1 MRGKLEKERAKE
13 KPMKEVVITSAARTP
28 AGSFLGSLA
37 DIPAPKLGA
46 VAIAEAVTRSG
57 LGKEEVEQII
67 MGNVLPAGV
76 GQAPARQAAI
86 FAGIPVSAG
95 AMTINK
101 MCGSGLKAVMLAAQA
116 VATDEFE
123 VLVAGGMESM
133 SQAPYLLKRG
143 RTGYRLGNDVI
154 YDHMMI
160 DGLIDAYDGIHMGNC
175 GELLSREHRITRED
189 QDEYAATSY
198 RRALTAMRDG
208 KFDKEVVGVDIPQ
221 RKGDPVKFRIDEEPG
236 RGKIETFPSLKPVFE
251 KEGTITA
258 GNASTINDGAAA
270 VVVMSAENAAR
281 RGIKPMAKIAGY
293 TTSSLEPVWF
303 TVAPIDAIR
312 KLFRKTGVEK
322 EQVGLYEINEA
333 FSSVA
338 IAAIRA
344 LKLDPEKV
352 NVHGGAVA
360 LGHPVGASGAKI
372 LTTLLYAMEDRGER
386 YGIASL
392 CIGGGE
398 AVAMLVERP

>member
-1 MRGKLEKERAKE
+1 
-13 KPMKEVVITSAARTP
+13 MKEVVITSAARTP

-46 VAIAEAVTRSG
+46 VAIAEAVARSE
-57 LGKEEVEQII
+57 LKKEEVEQVI

-160 DGLIDAYDGIHMGNC
+160 DGLIDAYNGIHMGNC

-198 RRALTAMRDG
+198 RRALAAIRDG
-208 KFDKEVVGVDIPQ
+208 KFDKEVAGVDIPQ
-221 RKGDPVKFRIDEEPG
+221 RKGDPFIFCIDEEPR
-236 RGKIETFPSLKPVFE
+236 RGNIDTFPSLKPVFE
-251 KEGTITA
+251 KEGTVTA

-312 KLFRKTGVEK
+312 KLFKKTGVEND
-322 EQVGLYEINEA
+322 QVGLYEINEA
-333 FSSVA
+333 FSSVP

-398 AVAMLVERP
+398 AVAMLVERA

>member
-1 MRGKLEKERAKE
+1 
-13 KPMKEVVITSAARTP
+13 MKEVVITSAARTA

-46 VAIAEAVTRSG
+46 VAIAEAVSRSG
-57 LGKEEVEQII
+57 IKKDEVEQVI

-76 GQAPARQAAI
+76 GQAPARQAGI
-86 FAGIPVSAG
+86 FAEIPAAAG

-123 VLVAGGMESM
+123 VVVAGGMESM

-143 RTGYRLGNDVI
+143 RTGYRLGNDTL

-175 GELLSREHRITRED
+175 AEMLAREHRISREE
-189 QDEYAATSY
+189 QDEYAANSY
-198 RRALTAMRDG
+198 RRALAAIRDG
-208 KFDKEVVGVDIPQ
+208 KFDKEIVGVEIPQ
-221 RKGDPVKFRIDEEPG
+221 RKGDPVVFCVDEEPG
-236 RGKIETFPSLKPVFE
+236 RGTIEKFPSMKPAFE
-251 KEGTITA
+251 KGGTVTA

-270 VVVMSAENAAR
+270 VVVMSAEAAAK
-281 RGIKPMAKIAGY
+281 RGIKPLARIAGY
-293 TTSSLEPVWF
+293 TTASRAPAWF
-303 TVAPIDAIR
+303 TLAPIDAIR
-312 KLFRKTGVEK
+312 SLFRKTRVDK
-322 EQVGLYEINEA
+322 DQVGLYEINEA

-338 IAAIRA
+338 IAAIRG
-344 LKLDPEKV
+344 LSLDPERV

-372 LTTLLYAMEDRGER
+372 LTTLLYAMEHRGER

-398 AVAMLVERP
+398 AVAMLVERR

>member
-1 MRGKLEKERAKE
+1 
-13 KPMKEVVITSAARTP
+13 MKEVVITSAARTP

-46 VAIAEAVTRSG
+46 VAIAEAVVRSG
-57 LGKEEVEQII
+57 LRKEDVEQVI

-95 AMTINK
+95 ATTINK
-101 MCGSGLKAVMLAAQA
+101 MCGSGLKAVMLAAQS

-133 SQAPYLLKRG
+133 SQAPYLLKKG
-143 RTGYRLGNDVI
+143 RTGYRLGNDTV

-160 DGLIDAYDGIHMGNC
+160 DGLIDAYDGIHMGKC

-198 RRALTAMRDG
+198 RRALAAIRDG
-208 KFDKEVVGVDIPQ
+208 KFDKEVAGVDIPR
-221 RKGDPVKFRIDEEPG
+221 RKGDPVKFCIDEEPR
-236 RGKIETFPSLKPVFE
+236 RGNIESFPSLQPVFE
-251 KEGTITA
+251 KEGTVTA

-293 TTSSLEPVWF
+293 TTMSLEPVWF

-312 KLFRKTGVEK
+312 KLFRKTGVENA
-322 EQVGLYEINEA
+322 QVGLYEINEA
-333 FSSVA
+333 FSSVP

-398 AVAMLVERP
+398 AVAMLVERR

>member
-1 MRGKLEKERAKE
+1 
-13 KPMKEVVITSAARTP
+13 MKEVVITSAARTP

-46 VAIAEAVTRSG
+46 VAISEAVTRSG
-57 LGKEEVEQII
+57 LKKEEVEQVI

-95 AMTINK
+95 ATTINK

-116 VATDEFE
+116 VATEEFD

-143 RTGYRLGNDVI
+143 RTGYRLGNDVL

-175 GELLSREHRITRED
+175 GELLSREHRITREE

-198 RRALTAMRDG
+198 RRALAAIREG
-208 KFDKEVVGVDIPQ
+208 KFDREVVGVDIPR
-221 RKGDPVKFRIDEEPG
+221 RKGDPVKFCIDEEPQ
-236 RGKIETFPSLKPVFE
+236 RGNIDTFPSLKPVFD
-251 KEGTITA
+251 KEGTVTA

-293 TTSSLEPVWF
+293 TTASVEPVWF

-333 FSSVA
+333 FSSVP

-344 LKLDPEKV
+344 LQLDPEKV

-398 AVAMLVERP
+398 AVAMLVERL

>member
-1 MRGKLEKERAKE
+1 
-13 KPMKEVVITSAARTP
+13 MKEVVITSAARTP

-46 VAIAEAVTRSG
+46 VAIAEAVVRSG
-57 LGKEEVEQII
+57 LRKEDVEQVI

-101 MCGSGLKAVMLAAQA
+101 MCGSGLKAVMLAAQS

-133 SQAPYLLKRG
+133 SQAPYLLKKG
-143 RTGYRLGNDVI
+143 RTGYRLGNDTV

-160 DGLIDAYDGIHMGNC
+160 DGLIDAYEGIHMGKC

-198 RRALTAMRDG
+198 RRALAAIRDG
-208 KFDKEVVGVDIPQ
+208 KFDKEVVGVDIPR
-221 RKGDPVKFRIDEEPG
+221 RKGDPGKFCIDEEPH
-236 RGKIETFPSLKPVFE
+236 RGNIESFPSLKPAFE
-251 KEGTITA
+251 KEGTVTA

-281 RGIKPMAKIAGY
+281 RGIKPMARIAGY

-312 KLFRKTGVEK
+312 KLFKKTGVENA
-322 EQVGLYEINEA
+322 QVGLYEINEA
-333 FSSVA
+333 FSSVP

-398 AVAMLVERP
+398 AVAVLVERL

>member
-1 MRGKLEKERAKE
+1 
-13 KPMKEVVITSAARTP
+13 MKEVVITSAARTP
-28 AGSFLGSLA
+28 AGSFLGSLS
-37 DIPAPKLGA
+37 DVPAPKLGA
-46 VAIAEAVTRSG
+46 VAIAEAVARSG
-57 LGKEEVEQII
+57 LRMEEVEQVI
-67 MGNVLPAGV
+67 MGNVLPAGI

-101 MCGSGLKAVMLAAQA
+101 MCGSGLKSVMLAAQA
-116 VATDEFE
+116 VVTEEFE

-160 DGLIDAYDGIHMGNC
+160 DGLINAYDGIHMGNC
-175 GELLSREHRITRED
+175 AEMLSREHRITRED

-198 RRALTAMRDG
+198 RRALAAIRDG
-208 KFDKEVVGVDIPQ
+208 KFEKEIVAVDIPQ
-221 RKGDPVKFRIDEEPG
+221 RKGDPVKFLIDEEPR
-236 RGKIETFPSLKPVFE
+236 RGNIGTFPSLKPVFE
-251 KEGTITA
+251 KEGTVTA

-281 RGIKPMAKIAGY
+281 RGIRPLARIAGY
-293 TTSSLEPVWF
+293 TTASLEPVWF

-312 KLFRKTGVEK
+312 KLFKKTGIEK

-333 FSSVA
+333 FSSVP

-398 AVAMLVERP
+398 AVAMLVERA

>member
-1 MRGKLEKERAKE
+1 
-13 KPMKEVVITSAARTP
+13 MKEVVITSAARTP

-46 VAIAEAVTRSG
+46 VAISEAVTRSG
-57 LGKEEVEQII
+57 LKKEEVEQVI

-95 AMTINK
+95 ATTINK

-116 VATDEFE
+116 VATEEFD

-143 RTGYRLGNDVI
+143 RTGYRLGNDVL

-175 GELLSREHRITRED
+175 GELLSREHRITREE

-198 RRALTAMRDG
+198 RRALAAIREG
-208 KFDKEVVGVDIPQ
+208 KFDREVVGVDIPR
-221 RKGDPVKFRIDEEPG
+221 RKGDPVKFCIDEEPQ
-236 RGKIETFPSLKPVFE
+236 RGNIDTFPSLKPVFE
-251 KEGTITA
+251 KEGTVTA

-293 TTSSLEPVWF
+293 TTASVEPVWF

-333 FSSVA
+333 FSSVP

-344 LKLDPEKV
+344 LQLDPEKV

-398 AVAMLVERP
+398 AVAMLVERL

>member
-1 MRGKLEKERAKE
+1 MGTQEGT
-13 KPMKEVVITSAARTP
+13 MKEVVITGAARTA
-28 AGSFLGSLA
+28 AGSFLGALA
-37 DIPAPKLGA
+37 GIPAPKLGA
-46 VAIAEAVTRSG
+46 IAIAEAVSRSG
-57 LGKEEVEQII
+57 IRKEEVEQVI

-76 GQAPARQAAI
+76 GQAPARQAGI

-116 VATDEFE
+116 VATGEFE
-123 VLVAGGMESM
+123 VVAAGGMESM
-133 SQAPYLLKRG
+133 SQAPYLLTRG
-143 RTGYRLGNDVI
+143 RTGYRLGNDTI

-160 DGLIDAYDGIHMGNC
+160 DGLIDAYKGIHMGNC
-175 GELLSREHRITRED
+175 AELLSREHQISRED

-198 RRALTAMRDG
+198 RRALGAIQGG
-208 KFDKEVVGVDIPQ
+208 KFEKEVVGVEIPQ
-221 RKGDPVKFRIDEEPG
+221 RKGEPLVFRIDEEPG
-236 RGKIETFPSLKPVFE
+236 RGNIDKFPSLKPVFE
-251 KEGTITA
+251 KGGTVTA
-258 GNASTINDGAAA
+258 GNASTINDGGAA
-270 VVVMSAENAAR
+270 VIVMSAETAGTK
-281 RGIKPMAKIAGY
+281 GIKPMARIVGY
-293 TTSSLEPVWF
+293 ATASVEPVWF

-312 KLFRKTGVEK
+312 KLLQKTGMVK
-322 EQVGLYEINEA
+322 DQVGLFEINEA

-338 IAAIRA
+338 IAAIRG
-344 LKLDPEKV
+344 LELDPERV

>member
-1 MRGKLEKERAKE
+1 
-13 KPMKEVVITSAARTP
+13 MKEVVITGAARTA

-46 VAIAEAVTRSG
+46 VAIAEAVSRG
-57 LGKEEVEQII
+57 GIKKEEVDQVI

-76 GQAPARQAAI
+76 GQAPARQAGI

-123 VLVAGGMESM
+123 VVVAGGMESM
-133 SQAPYLLKRG
+133 SQAPYILMRG
-143 RTGYRLGNDVI
+143 RTGYRLGNDTI

-160 DGLIDAYDGIHMGNC
+160 DGLIDAYNGIHMGNC
-175 GELLSREHRITRED
+175 AEMLSREHCITRED
-189 QDEYAATSY
+189 QDEFAANSY
-198 RRALTAMRDG
+198 RRALAAIRDG
-208 KFDKEVVGVDIPQ
+208 KFEKEVVGVEIPQ
-221 RKGDPVKFRIDEEPG
+221 KKGPPVVFRVDEEPG
-236 RGKIETFPSLKPVFE
+236 RGNIDKFPSLKPVFE
-251 KEGTITA
+251 KEGTVTA

-270 VVVMSAENAAR
+270 VVVMSAEAAGR
-281 RGIKPMAKIAGY
+281 RGIKPIARILGY
-293 TTSSLEPVWF
+293 TTASLEPVWF

-312 KLFRKTGVEK
+312 KLLRKTGVEK
-322 EQVGLYEINEA
+322 DQVGLYEINEA

-338 IAAIRA
+338 IAAIRG
-344 LKLDPEKV
+344 LQLDPERV

-372 LTTLLYAMEDRGER
+372 LTTLLYAMVDRGER

-398 AVAMLVERP
+398 AVAMLVERL